1 VNNFDESAK
10 ILVVD
15 DEVALA
21 EALKDLLVFHGY
33 KVEFATN
40 GISAIDLLDKNNFD
54 LVISD
59 IRMPMMDGM
68 QLLQHI
74 NQNHRGLPVILISG
88 FSDYDEKMAS
98 EKGARGLVAKPMDIE
113 NLVKLVKQNLK
124 PKSQSDG

>member
-1 VNNFDESAK
+1 VSDQNTEGC

-21 EALKDLLVFHGY
+21 ETLRDLLIFHGY
-33 KVEFATN
+33 EVEIAGN
-40 GISAIDLLDKNNFD
+40 GVQAQEKLDQKSFD

-74 NQNHRGLPVILISG
+74 NQRHRGTPVILISG
-88 FSDYDEKMAS
+88 FSDYDEKTAS
-98 EKGARGLVAKPMDIE
+98 EKGAQGLVSKPMDVE
-113 NLVKLVKQNLK
+113 NLIKLVKQNLK
-124 PKSQSDG
+124 SKP

>member
-1 VNNFDESAK
+1 MVENGEGR

-21 EALKDLLVFHGY
+21 ETLRDLLVFHGY
-33 KVEFATN
+33 TVDIAGN
-40 GISAIDLLDKNNFD
+40 GIQARECLDKASFD

-74 NQNHRGLPVILISG
+74 NQFHRGTPVILISG
-88 FSDYDEKMAS
+88 FSDYDEKTAT
-98 EKGARGLVAKPMDIE
+98 ERGAKGLVSKPMDIE
-113 NLVKLVKQNLK
+113 SLIKLVKQNLK
-124 PKSQSDG
+124 PKS

>member
-1 VNNFDESAK
+1 MATVNNFEDSAK

-15 DEVALA
+15 DELVLA
-21 EALKDLLVFHGY
+21 ETLKDLLIFHGY
-33 KVEFATN
+33 TVEIATN
-40 GISAIDLLDKNNFD
+40 GVLAQQKLDQSQFD

-88 FSDYDEKMAS
+88 FSDYDEKTAT
-98 EKGARGLVAKPMDIE
+98 ERGARGLISKPMDIE
-113 NLVKLVKQNLK
+113 NLIKIVKQNLK
-124 PKSQSDG
+124 PKS